1 MLLLLLLM
9 RVGVGALVVIR
20 TGSIVVVVASGMRM
34 AVGHLPASIVDAPG
48 NHRLSGIVH
57 RRDHKTATLKNR
69 GNGEV
74 RGHE

>member
-1 MLLLLLLM
+1 MLLLLLLL
-9 RVGVGALVVIR
+9 RVGVGVLVVIR
-20 TGSIVVVVASGMRM
+20 TGSIVVIASGMRM

-57 RRDHKTATLKNR
+57 RRDHKTATLENR